1 MNWVNHKKEI
11 IKNIISYG
19 AIDILGLLIPLLT
32 MPILT
37 RALGAEQYGF
47 YMFLLTIIYFGH
59 TIIDY
64 GTQYTS
70 VRELA
75 KYREDIYKIKRVY
88 QDTQGLRF
96 FLFIAYCIGIIFYS
110 FILNFDSITMYILF
124 ISLTYL
130 LGYTLSPVWFYQ
142 GIGEVEI
149 AMKVSLVV
157 KITNL
162 TTIILIVDS
171 PNDLKLVVASLCIP
185 MLLGGLYLSYFAMV
199 KYQVGFP
206 KFRQLKKSL
215 YVGRDVFIGL
225 LAPNF
230 YNAIPTIALGSI
242 YPPAD
247 FASFAIASR
256 LASVIVTVQ
265 NVVAKSIYPVLS
277 IVKSN
282 PINKLLL
289 INFIISII
297 PLIIIYVVG
306 DWLLI
311 IFLGDGFLD
320 VNKYLMILCFGI
332 VFIGLS
338 NAISQGY
345 LLPNGYDRIY
355 RNISLRVSIVSGLV
369 SFMLIYFYGIFGGAI
384 AITIARIFFFL
395 DYFQVYIKH
404 K

>member
-1 MNWVNHKKEI
+1 MRHRKEI
-11 IKNIISYG
+11 FKNIISYG
-19 AIDILGLLIPLLT
+19 AIDILGLIIPILT

-37 RALGAEQYGF
+37 RALGPSQYGDLLL
-47 YMFLLTIIYFGH
+47 FLTMLYLGH

-64 GTQYTS
+64 GTQFTS
-70 VRELA
+70 VRNIA
-75 KYREDIYKIKRVY
+75 RVRDKEDEVSSIYS
-88 QDTQGLRF
+88 DTQGLRILLCVAYWLVIVLYCLLFDLNNIVLHVAF
-96 FLFIAYCIGIIFYS
+96 F
-110 FILNFDSITMYILF
+110 
-124 ISLTYL
+124 
-130 LGYTLSPVWFYQ
+130 
-142 GIGEVEI
+142 
-149 AMKVSLVV
+149 
-157 KITNL
+157 
-162 TTIILIVDS
+162 
-171 PNDLKLVVASLCIP
+171 
-185 MLLGGLYLSYFAMV
+185 GGLYLIGYVLTAAWFF
-199 KYQVGFP
+199 QGVGCLEKLMFISLLAKIINLFIIVFFVNAPEDVEIAIAASCLPTFIGGLYLTVVAHNRYRLALP
-206 KFRQLKKSL
+206 KFSNLFSSL
-215 YVGRDVFIGL
+215 QEGKDVFIGL

-311 IFLGDGFLD
+311 IFLGDGFFD

-345 LLPNGYDRIY
+345 LLPNGYDRVY